1 MIRNINGYFDF
12 GGGTQFETLTE
23 LIDHYRENPMVEKN
37 GGTVLHLKYVRKNS
51 VKKILILLNHS
62 ITLNCLFY

>member
-37 GGTVLHLKYVRKNS
+37 GGTVLHLKYVCELNYINS
-51 VKKILILLNHS
+51 SQINVKEK
-62 ITLNCLFY
+62 

>member
-37 GGTVLHLKYVRKNS
+37 GGTVLHLKYVRELNYINS
-51 VKKILILLNHS
+51 SQINVKEK
-62 ITLNCLFY
+62 